1 MRFQKISLIFRYA
14 SCVLVPWG
22 GYYFLASSGIDRFV
36 ACSHEAAL
44 CRWERSLPGGASFP
58 EHLAGLMK
66 LAPFNALMTGVYIS
80 FYAVLL
86 GTPAWLM
93 GEHRDEAFGSLR
105 RQWALAGIL
114 GYLTYFLVPAR
125 SPYYVLGIYDHP
137 EFSFSQ
143 TLVRKA
149 LEGGVAFPHDAFP
162 SMHVAFAT
170 LVVLVVGRVVGRNA
184 QVALMVWLI
193 LLLLSVMATGA
204 HWGVDV
210 AAGLFLAGA
219 VHAIFFFRKGTVRS
233 ESS

>member
-1 MRFQKISLIFRYA
+1 MRFKKIPPILRYA

-22 GYYFLASSGIDRFV
+22 GYYFLASSGIDRLV

-44 CRWERSLPGGASFP
+44 CRWERSLPGGASLP

-66 LAPFNALMTGVYIS
+66 FASFNALMTGVYIS

-93 GEHRDEAFGSLR
+93 WQQRDEAFGSLR
-105 RQWALAGIL
+105 RQWALAGFL

-143 TLVRKA
+143 ALVRKA
-149 LEGGVAFPHDAFP
+149 LEGGIAFPHDAFP

-170 LVVLVVGRVVGRNA
+170 LAVLVAGRVVGRHA
-184 QVALMVWLI
+184 QIALLVWLA

-219 VHAIFFFRKGTVRS
+219 VHSLYSFRKGALQCV
-233 ESS
+233 SS

>member
-1 MRFQKISLIFRYA
+1 MRFQKISLILRYA

-22 GYYFLASSGIDRFV
+22 GYYFLASSGIDRLV
-36 ACSHEAAL
+36 GCSHEAAF
-44 CRWERSLPGGASFP
+44 CRWERSLSGGASVP

-66 LAPFNALMTGVYIS
+66 SAPFNALMTGVYIS

-86 GTPAWLM
+86 GIPAWLM
-93 GEHRDEAFGSLR
+93 WKQRHEAFRSLR
-105 RQWALAGIL
+105 RQWALAGFL

-143 TLVRKA
+143 TLVRQA

-170 LVVLVVGRVVGRNA
+170 LAVLVVGRIVGRYE
-184 QVALMVWLI
+184 QIALLVWLV

-219 VHAIFFFRKGTVRS
+219 VHSVHFFRKGPIRC